1 VKDLSLAGRYARAL
15 FIITER
21 RKETVGALAD
31 LKGVR
36 DLLAHGSAVA
46 NFLDSP
52 QVRMP
57 DKRKL
62 LTQALEGR
70 CARSVA
76 TFADLLLRKK
86 RLGHLP
92 EITGQFEALVEEA
105 QGIRRA
111 HVISATPLAEAERA
125 RLHATLESWTHS
137 KVRLTTEVDP
147 SVLGGAL
154 VRIGDRV
161 IDRTVRTLLEAIGQQ
176 LYEASV

>member
-1 VKDLSLAGRYARAL
+1 VKDLSVAGRYARAL

-21 RKETVGALAD
+21 RKETVTALAD
-31 LKGVR
+31 LKSVR
-36 DLLAHGSAVA
+36 DLLAHGTSAA
-46 NFLDSP
+46 TFLDSP

-76 TFADLLLRKK
+76 TFTDLLLRKK
-86 RLGHLP
+86 RLGLLP
-92 EITGQFEALVEEA
+92 EITDLFEALVEEA

-111 HVISATPLAEAERA
+111 HVVSAVPLPEAERA
-125 RLHATLESWTHS
+125 RLHTTLESWTRS
-137 KVRLTTEVDP
+137 KVKLTTEVDP
-147 SVLGGAL
+147 SLLGGAL

-161 IDRTVRTLLEAIGQQ
+161 IDRTVRTLLEAIGSQ